1 MLEGTLEQPIYGI
14 STLADNRKTREA
26 KLQVNFKSD
35 KLKGLTSR
43 PPSIFEGEISTYWQ
57 NNYSQKEIYF
67 EENNFECFAKL
78 IADDTK
84 TGICSL
90 IVKKESGQ
98 TFYGIDRTDINSYCY
113 NTDIK
118 DLELYYVNGDIIVL
132 NKTKTVNMEDK
143 KDEDNITDRKIP
155 AVAVV
160 NLLEAFNYQEIIDL
174 TIIAQNKVTNEAG
187 VISIRL
193 EMPDASATGTA
204 VEVFSYSYTNPEGS
218 YTVPDYIVKMPDEP
232 RGTYEAA
239 RILQRTLLKEIR
251 TGTTAND
258 IFLKNNLVVAV
269 SGSSIIIS
277 LKDGYN
283 GELLKAKDARIEV
296 QVTAGEGTTGYK
308 VTNYEVQDIA
318 GLPLFSVVGHT
329 LKVTPSNQKEDGV
342 YYVRAEKIEDI
353 TDGTGEVDLGSF
365 KDSTITAHKVKWVQT
380 RAPDALYEIKKTTM
394 PLVSVSS
401 GSLGHIDWGVRTTGD
416 DTTVQL
422 PAFINYKITGLSY
435 YQNRLVVISDNYV
448 QFSET
453 DDILMFFRSSAV
465 QLLTTDAFYVT
476 SSLIGTSKIL
486 EVIPHNK
493 DLLFFTKDKQLKI
506 SGEQA
511 LIPDLTSPKVSTSYS
526 LKPSKV
532 KPVSI
537 GNAVY
542 FITDYGDSCGLFR
555 YFAEENTNTDKAEDL
570 SSNVIGY
577 IKGNPDL
584 MSVSPN
590 LSMIVLKTDN
600 ADNELYVYQEMK
612 GSEGERIDTWSKWVF
627 GEQLKI
633 IGISFRDEEL
643 ILEIYNE
650 NKDVIGFM
658 ETYKLKM
665 NMYNRLYNQEEV
677 YMDNMEIFDFNGK
690 NRTQEGVEYSN
701 IEIGRPIRQLEI
713 WSQDY
718 RKIQEDT
725 EIVLTSLD
733 IEERYQETKIVS
745 IEKVGYNYLL
755 TLENEI
761 TPTKDNIRLFIGN
774 RIVRKYTPNRPF
786 LKDDYGRIVISDDVR
801 IIRYVV
807 SVEDTGYVRLMG
819 ESEEYETIEQ
829 DYDSYVLN
837 EFNLFDNNPKIF
849 TGQLQFSYNMSASR
863 STFSIYSDKIYPLT
877 VSQIVWEGNI
887 TRRNQ
892 RA

>member
-26 KLQVNFKSD
+26 RLQVNFKSD

-43 PPSIFEGEISTYWQ
+43 PPSIFEGSLSTRWQ
-57 NNYSQKEIYF
+57 GNYSQKEIYY
-67 EENNFECFAKL
+67 EENDIECNAKL
-78 IADDTK
+78 LADNTLI
-84 TGICSL
+84 GYCRL
-90 IVKKESGQ
+90 IVRNGSGESE
-98 TFYGIDRTDINSYCY
+98 YVIDRSTIGSYCY

-132 NKTKTVNMEDK
+132 NKNKQVKMLNK
-143 KDEDNITDRKIP
+143 KDEDATTGDRRIP
-155 AVAVV
+155 AVAVI
-160 NLLEAFNYQEIIDL
+160 NFLEALNYQERVEI
-174 TIIAQNKVTNEAG
+174 TIKAKDKLTNEIGIVSAIITLG
-187 VISIRL
+187 AA
-193 EMPDASATGTA
+193 DATG
-204 VEVFSYSYTNPEGS
+204 EPVFIPSYT
-218 YTVPDYIVKMPDEP
+218 YTDSLGTYTIPDYTEKSPDGMRSTYGIVNAMQ
-232 RGTYEAA
+232 AL
-239 RILQRTLLKEIR
+239 ILNFIR
-251 TGTTAND
+251 TGEATNAN
-258 IFLKNNLVVAV
+258 FLKERLGVSVA
-269 SGSSIIIS
+269 GSSLIIELREAI
-277 LKDGYN
+277 N
-283 GELLKAKDARIEV
+283 GQPMIAKDAEIEI
-296 QVTAGEGTTGYK
+296 QVIAGEGSTGFK
-308 VTNYEVQDIA
+308 VTNYEAQDVD
-318 GLPLFSVVGHT
+318 GLPLYTKENHT
-329 LKVTPSNQKEDGV
+329 LKITPSKNKADGT
-342 YYVRAEKIEDI
+342 YYVRAERIEDVVAGNYGVI
-353 TDGTGEVDLGSF
+353 GNNNTTY
-365 KDSTITAHKVKWVQT
+365 AYKVKWVQT
-380 RAPDALYEIKKTTM
+380 RAPDALYEIDKTTM
-394 PLVSVSS
+394 PLVVVNG
-401 GSLGHIDWGVRTTGD
+401 GSLSTIDWGVRTTGD
-416 DTTVQL
+416 DETVPL
-422 PAFINYKITGLSY
+422 PAFVEYKISGISY
-435 YQNRLVVISDNYV
+435 YQNRLVIISDNYV

-453 DDILMFFRSSAV
+453 DDILMFFRSSAI
-465 QLLTTDAFYVT
+465 QLLVTDPFYVT

-511 LIPDLTSPKVSTSYS
+511 LTPELTSLRVSTSYS
-526 LKPSKV
+526 LKTSKV

-555 YFAEENTNTDKAEDL
+555 YFAEENTNADKAEDL

-600 ADNELYVYQEMK
+600 ADNELYVYQEMI
-612 GSEGERIDTWSKWVF
+612 GGEGERIDTWSKWVF

-633 IGISFRDEEL
+633 IGMYFKDEEL
-643 ILEIYNE
+643 ILEMYNE
-650 NKDVIGFM
+650 NKDIIGLE
-658 ETYKLKM
+658 ETYKVKM
-665 NMYNRLYNQEEV
+665 NIYNRLYNTEEV

-690 NRTQEGVEYSN
+690 NYNPEGVVYSN
-701 IEIGRPIRQLEI
+701 IEIGRQIRQLEVNHTV
-713 WSQDY
+713 Y

-733 IEERYQETKIVS
+733 IEEKYQETKIVN
-745 IEKVGYNYLL
+745 IEKVGYNYKL
-755 TLENEI
+755 TFENEI
-761 TPTKDNIRLFIGN
+761 TPTKDSIRLFIGN

-801 IIRYVV
+801 VIRYVV

-837 EFNLFDNNPKIF
+837 EYNLFDNNPKIF
-849 TGQLQFSYNMSASR
+849 SAQLQFSYNMSANR